1 LECMSEEMPKRVRDW
16 SMNK

>member
-1 LECMSEEMPKRVRDW
+1 MSEEMPKRVRDW